1 MRTVHAVTIALASL
15 APVAAL
21 AAGSAPPDALSKT
34 TVAYHQLGIV
44 RVIEHF
50 DDGNFATVDVMP
62 NQYRVATSGG
72 EDPALVVQLATKPI
86 PDLTTSSGAA
96 YSVQSLGQKVLEG
109 VKVSGYTI
117 ASSDKSYVVTV
128 WLNPNNLPMI
138 ADVQTQ
144 GRKINLMFGDYN
156 NQLLIGSR

>member
-1 MRTVHAVTIALASL
+1 MRTVLAVTIALAL
-15 APVAAL
+15 LGPVAAK
-21 AAGSAPPDALSKT
+21 AAGTSPSDALGKV
-34 TVAYHQLGIV
+34 TVAYHQLGVV

-50 DDGNFATVDVMP
+50 DDGNFATVDVFP

-86 PDLTTSSGAA
+86 PDLTATSSTA

-117 ASSDKSYVVTV
+117 ASSDKSYVITV
-128 WLNPNNLPMI
+128 WVNANNLPME
-138 ADVQTQ
+138 AEAQTQ
-144 GRKINLMFGDYN
+144 GHKIALQFGDYN